1 MESQTDRDR
10 KGAPAIDSQIDSQI
24 ESEIGSQGQVT
35 VWVAL
40 DVPTAREAG
49 EWMARLYPH
58 HHFKVGLELFLA
70 AGPQA
75 VAAWT
80 ARGEHIFLDLKLHDI
95 PNTVAGAVRQ
105 AGRLEVELLT
115 VHAAGG
121 PAMLAAAQEA
131 AGPGLTLAAVTV
143 LTSLGDDVLAA
154 MGAPAARVWA
164 ETLAEMAARAGIGA
178 AVTSGA
184 EAGAL
189 HRRWPMLALVV
200 PGVRPAGAAAGDQ
213 ARVVRPA
220 EAVAAGATHLVVG
233 RPILS
238 AGDPPAALAALV
250 AEVKGGMTH
259 A

>member
-1 MESQTDRDR
+1 MESDEN
-10 KGAPAIDSQIDSQI
+10 G
-24 ESEIGSQGQVT
+24 GSNAGVT

-40 DVPTAREAG
+40 DVPGPEEADA
-49 EWMARLYPH
+49 WMTRLNPH

-105 AGRLEVELLT
+105 ARQLGVDLLT

-121 PAMLAAAQEA
+121 PAMLAAAQDA
-131 AGPGLTLAAVTV
+131 AGPTLTLAAVTV
-143 LTSLGDDVLAA
+143 LTSLSDEVLAA
-154 MGAPAARVWA
+154 MGAPPARAWV
-164 ETLAEMAARAGIGA
+164 ETLAGMTVQAGIGA

-184 EAGAL
+184 EASAL
-189 HRRWPMLALVV
+189 HQRWPTLALVV
-200 PGVRPAGAAAGDQ
+200 PGVRPAGTAVGDQ
-213 ARVVRPA
+213 ARVVGPA
-220 EAVAAGATHLVVG
+220 DAVAAGATHVVVG
-233 RPILS
+233 RPVLT
-238 AGDPPAALAALV
+238 ADEPLAALAAIKSE
-250 AEVKGGMTH
+250 AKGTMAH